1 MYLQRASETPL
12 PFMMVQ
18 DKIHLFYW
26 LREIAGLIFF
36 LGLMVYIISFFIGGE
51 VEESVQS

>member
-1 MYLQRASETPL
+1 MHRNFSETPL

-36 LGLMVYIISFFIGGE
+36 IGLMVYIISFFIGGE